1 MRILL
6 IRHGLTDWNINDKVQ
21 GSSDIPLNETGIQ
34 QAYETK
40 KILDNYEFDVV
51 ISSPLGRA
59 VHTANI
65 VCEDRDN
72 EILIDERLKERD
84 FGKFEGIS
92 YRKNMEYRKGAWSL
106 KMEEQLDTVEA
117 YPLFYERISG
127 FLDDIL
133 NKYYDKNI
141 LLVAHGG
148 VSIAVGHY
156 LKGVPQNGVV
166 HDYILDNCAV
176 AEYDEEIIKAKI

>member
-6 IRHGLTDWNINDKVQ
+6 IRHGQTDWNINDKVQ

-51 ISSPLGRA
+51 ISSPLGRT

-72 EILIDERLKERD
+72 EILIDERLKERT
-84 FGKFEGIS
+84 
-92 YRKNMEYRKGAWSL
+92 L
-106 KMEEQLDTVEA
+106 KV
-117 YPLFYERISG
+117 
-127 FLDDIL
+127 
-133 NKYYDKNI
+133 
-141 LLVAHGG
+141 
-148 VSIAVGHY
+148 
-156 LKGVPQNGVV
+156 
-166 HDYILDNCAV
+166 
-176 AEYDEEIIKAKI
+176 